1 MLIDEMAKTTRY
13 YKEDPKGVSIVCKAM
28 EDMRNETAERT
39 TLENFKSLMETMK
52 MTAQQAVD
60 ALKIPLDKQ
69 SNYIAK
75 L

>member
-1 MLIDEMAKTTRY
+1 M
-13 YKEDPKGVSIVCKAM
+13 CKAM

-39 TLENFKSLMETMK
+39 TLENLKSLMETMK